1 MKLCALV
8 LLFATTCQGQRE
20 ATLNVKKKTGYTKPI
35 SVSYTISDP
44 TSNDWI
50 GIYKYSKGDDLNE
63 NPGHDDMSFWT
74 YACGT
79 QEPTDDCEAT
89 SEGKVIFNG
98 IDPTEESDSQW
109 PICDGKYKVCHMREG
124 EDADGNET
132 GELLQSCK
140 PFTVKMT
147 KGFKKKVTKAS
158 VEPMKS
164 KYSEGETVGVKFNAK
179 NKVPN
184 GWIGI
189 YEKGETNPDNYI
201 VWLYTGCNNVVG
213 DQDGDGVV
221 DEDKSNDC
229 KKIKKKGKVTFNKD
243 TLDRNGPDD
252 DWPLPP
258 GEYYL
263 KIHYRNN
270 GPHDLFKDSEET
282 FKVESNESEY
292 D

>member
-1 MKLCALV
+1 MMKLCALV
-8 LLFATTCQGQRE
+8 LLFATTCQGQRK
-20 ATLNVKKKTGYTKPI
+20 ATLNVKKKNYYSKRI

-50 GIYKYSKGDDLNE
+50 GIYKYSEGDDLNE
-63 NPGHDDMSFWT
+63 NPGLNDVSFWT
-74 YACGT
+74 YTCGT

-89 SEGKVIFNG
+89 SKGKVIFNG
-98 IDPTEESDSQW
+98 IDPTEQGDQQW
-109 PICDGKYKVCHMREG
+109 PILDGNYKVCHMREG

-132 GELLQSCK
+132 SELLQSCK
-140 PFTVKMT
+140 PSIVKIT
-147 KGFKKKVTKAS
+147 KGFKKRVSQALVT
-158 VEPMKS
+158 PTKS
-164 KYSEGETVGVKFNAK
+164 KYSEGDTVEVKFNAK
-179 NKVPN
+179 NKIHN

-189 YEKGETNPDNYI
+189 YEKGETNPDSYI

-213 DQDGDGVV
+213 DQDGDGVL
-221 DEDKSNDC
+221 DEDKTNDC
-229 KKIKKKGKVTFNKD
+229 KKIKKTGKVTFNKD
-243 TLDRNGPDD
+243 TLYRNDPED

-282 FKVESNESEY
+282 FKVESNES
-292 D
+292 